1 MRKGAKGEVGKRRE
15 AQEKRGGENNE
26 DKVSAK
32 VNIGL
37 CNTSLALQWGPLQR
51 GKAVMWVMY
60 MHLVWYLLFKNLAL

>member
-37 CNTSLALQWGPLQR
+37 CNTSLSLTVGS
-51 GKAVMWVMY
+51 
-60 MHLVWYLLFKNLAL
+60 LAEGEGSHVGNIYAPSVVSPF